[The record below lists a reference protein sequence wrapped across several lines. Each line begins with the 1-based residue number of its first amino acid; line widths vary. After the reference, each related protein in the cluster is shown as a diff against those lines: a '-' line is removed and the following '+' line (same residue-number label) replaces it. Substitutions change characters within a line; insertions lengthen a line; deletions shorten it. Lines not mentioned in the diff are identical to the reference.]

1 MRNVIKLAARN
12 LLRYRRRT
20 LLTAALIVIGVVAV
34 LTFVGVSGSFKNM
47 MIGTITDS
55 MLGHLQIHR
64 RGYVASIDSLPL
76 NLNMGAGM
84 TSRVEEALKSTP
96 GVATWS
102 LRVKFG
108 AMFSNFAET
117 TSIRVNGVD
126 PAREAATTPLLPG
139 RLRDV
144 PRGDPILGR
153 GEILVPVLLARG
165 LGVKA
170 GDEVVL
176 IATNQD
182 GSVNGKTF
190 KVRSELES
198 VTGPGGRDG
207 YIHIDDARELLRMA
221 EPEVSEIAI
230 RLSGLERVDSVEQT
244 LTAKFSDL
252 TNKKGGR
259 MLDVHS
265 WRRLSPFANVA
276 NMIDMMT
283 LFVRIMLIAIVLV
296 SVMNVMI
303 MAVYERIRE
312 IGTIAAIGTRPG
324 RILGLFL
331 TEGLLLG
338 VLGSV
343 AGILVSS
350 GAIAGLN
357 AAGFTFDFGQQQD
370 LPLVGTLAG
379 RDLVTV
385 GLMVVGVA
393 VIASIQP
400 AWKASRMSPITALR
414 HV

>member
-1 MRNVIKLAARN
+1 MNNVLKLAARN

-34 LTFVGVSGSFKNM
+34 LTFLGVSGSFKNM
-47 MIGTITDS
+47 MVSTITDS

-76 NLNMGAGM
+76 NLNMGSGVTA
-84 TSRVEEALKSTP
+84 RIEETLGSTP
-96 GVATWS
+96 DVAAWS
-102 LRVKFG
+102 PRVKFG

-126 PAREAATTPLLPG
+126 PVREALTTPLLPG
-139 RLRDV
+139 RLHDV
-144 PRGDPILGR
+144 PRGEPILAR
-153 GEILVPVLLARG
+153 GEILVPMLLARG
-165 LGVKA
+165 LKVKT

-176 IATNQD
+176 IATNKD

-190 KVRSELES
+190 KVRSEVES

-207 YIHIDDARELLRMA
+207 YIHIEDARELLRMGEA
-221 EPEVSEIAI
+221 EVSEIAV
-230 RLSGLERVDSVEQT
+230 RLSSLERVNSAAET
-244 LTAKFSDL
+244 LAARLSEL
-252 TNKKGGR
+252 TNKQGAR
-259 MLDVHS
+259 MLDVHT
-265 WRRLSPFANVA
+265 WQRLSPFASVA

-296 SVMNVMI
+296 SVMNVMM

-331 TEGLLLG
+331 SEGLLLG
-338 VLGSV
+338 TLGSI
-343 AGILVSS
+343 AGILVSI
-350 GAIAGLN
+350 ATLAGLN

-370 LPLVGTLAG
+370 LPLVGTVSL
-379 RDLVTV
+379 RDVATV
-385 GLMVVGVA
+385 GVMVVAVA
-393 VIASIQP
+393 VVASIQP
-400 AWKASRMSPITALR
+400 AWKASRMNPITALR

>member
-1 MRNVIKLAARN
+1 MNNVLKLAARN

-47 MIGTITDS
+47 MVATITDS

-76 NLNMGAGM
+76 NLNLGSGM
-84 TSRVEEALKSTP
+84 TARIEETLKATP
-96 GVATWS
+96 DVVAWS
-102 LRVKFG
+102 SRVKFG

-126 PAREAATTPLLPG
+126 PVNEALTAPLLPG
-139 RLRDV
+139 RLRNV
-144 PRGDPILGR
+144 PLGEPILGR

-165 LGVKA
+165 LKVKA

-176 IATNQD
+176 IATNKD

-190 KVRSELES
+190 NVRSEVES

-207 YIHIDDARELLRMA
+207 YIHIEDARELLRMA

-230 RLSGLERVDSVEQT
+230 RLSSLDRIDGVAQA
-244 LTAKFSDL
+244 LTAELSQVS
-252 TNKKGGR
+252 NKQGMR
-259 MLDVHS
+259 IIDVHT
-265 WRRLSPFANVA
+265 WQRLSPFANVA

-331 TEGLLLG
+331 SEGLLLG
-338 VLGSV
+338 MLGSL
-343 AGILVSS
+343 AGVVVS
-350 GAIAGLN
+350 IATLAWLN
-357 AAGFTFDFGQQQD
+357 AAGLTFNFGQQQD
-370 LPLVGTLAG
+370 LPLVGSVSTLDVA
-379 RDLVTV
+379 TV
-385 GLMVVGVA
+385 GLLVVA
-393 VIASIQP
+393 VAVVASIQP
-400 AWKASRMSPITALR
+400 AWKASRMNPITALR

>member
-1 MRNVIKLAARN
+1 MNNILKLAARN
-12 LLRYRRRT
+12 LMRYRRRT
-20 LLTAALIVIGVVAV
+20 LLTATLIVIGVVAV

-47 MIGTITDS
+47 MVSTITDS
-55 MLGHLQIHR
+55 MLGHLQVHR

-84 TSRVEEALKSTP
+84 TARVEEALQSTP
-96 GVATWS
+96 GIEVWS

-126 PAREAATTPLLPG
+126 PVREAATTPLLPG

-144 PRGDPILGR
+144 PRGEPLLTR

-165 LGVKA
+165 LKVKA

-176 IATNQD
+176 IATNKD

-190 KVRSELES
+190 RVRSEVES

-207 YIHIDDARELLRMA
+207 YIHIDDARELLRMGEA
-221 EPEVSEIAI
+221 EVSEIAI
-230 RLSGLERVDSVEQT
+230 RLSHLDTVNAVGAA
-244 LTAKFSDL
+244 LTARLSEF
-252 TNKKGGR
+252 TNKQGMR
-259 MLDVHS
+259 MLDVHT
-265 WRRLSPFANVA
+265 WQRLSPFSNVA

-283 LFVRIMLIAIVLV
+283 LFVRVMLVAIVLV

-331 TEGLLLG
+331 SEGLLLG
-338 VLGSV
+338 LLGSI
-343 AGILVSS
+343 AGILLSI
-350 GAIAGLN
+350 ATLAGLN
-357 AAGFTFDFGQQQD
+357 AAGLTFDFGQQQD
-370 LPLVGTLAG
+370 LPLVGTVSP
-379 RDLVTV
+379 RDVVAV
-385 GLMVVGVA
+385 GLMVVAVA
-393 VIASIQP
+393 AVASIQP
-400 AWKASRMSPITALR
+400 AWKASRMNPITALR

>member
-1 MRNVIKLAARN
+1 MKNAIKLAIRN

-47 MIGTITDS
+47 MVSTITDS
-55 MLGHLQIHR
+55 MLGHLQVHR

-84 TSRVEEALKSTP
+84 TTQVQDVLKTMP
-96 GVATWS
+96 DVVGWS
-102 LRVKFG
+102 NRVKFG

-126 PAREAATTPLLPG
+126 PHDEALTTPLLPG
-139 RLRDV
+139 RLRNV
-144 PRGDPILGR
+144 PHGEPILER

-165 LGVKA
+165 LRVKA

-176 IATNQD
+176 IATNKD

-190 KVRSELES
+190 KVRSEVES

-207 YIHIDDARELLRMA
+207 YIHIEDARELLRMA
-221 EPEVSEIAI
+221 QPEVSEIAI
-230 RLSGLERVDSVEQT
+230 RLSSPDRVNAVAQSLAASLSE
-244 LTAKFSDL
+244 LK
-252 TNKKGGR
+252 NKQGVAI
-259 MLDVHS
+259 LDVHT
-265 WRRLSPFANVA
+265 WQRLSPFANVA

-283 LFVRIMLIAIVLV
+283 LFVRVMLIAIVLV

-312 IGTIAAIGTRPG
+312 IGTMAAIGTRPG
-324 RILGLFL
+324 RILGLFIS
-331 TEGLLLG
+331 EGFLLG
-338 VLGSV
+338 VVGSL
-343 AGILVSS
+343 AGIVVS
-350 GAIAGLN
+350 IATLTALN
-357 AAGFTFDFGQQQD
+357 AAGLTFDFGQQQD
-370 LPLVGTLAG
+370 LPLVGSVSP
-379 RDLVTV
+379 RDVATV
-385 GLMVVGVA
+385 GLMVVAVA
-393 VIASIQP
+393 VLASVQP
-400 AWKASRMSPITALR
+400 AWKASRMNPITALR

>member
-1 MRNVIKLAARN
+1 MSNVLKLATRN

-47 MIGTITDS
+47 MVGTITDS

-84 TSRVEEALKSTP
+84 TARVEEALKATP
-96 GVATWS
+96 DVVAWS
-102 LRVKFG
+102 SRVKFG

-126 PAREAATTPLLPG
+126 PVREAATTPLLAG

-144 PRGDPILGR
+144 PRGEPILRR

-165 LGVKA
+165 LKVTA

-176 IATNQD
+176 IATNKD

-190 KVRSELES
+190 KVRSEVES

-207 YIHIDDARELLRMA
+207 YIHIEDARELLRIGEA
-221 EPEVSEIAI
+221 EVSEIAV
-230 RLSGLERVDSVEQT
+230 RVSSLDRVNSVVDT
-244 LTAKFSDL
+244 LTGKLSEF
-252 TNKKGGR
+252 TNKQGIR
-259 MLDVHS
+259 VLDVHT
-265 WRRLSPFANVA
+265 WQRLSPFANIA

-283 LFVRIMLIAIVLV
+283 LFVRVMLIAIVLV

-324 RILGLFL
+324 RILRLFL
-331 TEGLLLG
+331 SEGLLLG
-338 VLGSV
+338 VLGSG
-343 AGILVSS
+343 AGILVS
-350 GAIAGLN
+350 IATLAWLN

-370 LPLVGTLAG
+370 LPLMGSISA
-379 RDLVTV
+379 RDVVTV
-385 GLMVVGVA
+385 GLLVVAVA
-393 VIASIQP
+393 VIATIQP
-400 AWKASRMSPITALR
+400 AWKASRMNPITALR

>member
-1 MRNVIKLAARN
+1 MRNVLKLAARN

-47 MIGTITDS
+47 MVGTITDS

-84 TSRVEEALKSTP
+84 TARIEETLKATP
-96 GVATWS
+96 NVVAWS
-102 LRVKFG
+102 SRVKFG

-126 PAREAATTPLLPG
+126 PVNEAATTPLLPG

-144 PRGDPILGR
+144 PRGEAILAR

-165 LGVKA
+165 LKVKA
-170 GDEVVL
+170 ADEVVL
-176 IATNQD
+176 IATNKD

-190 KVRSELES
+190 KVRSEVES

-207 YIHIDDARELLRMA
+207 YIHIEDARELLRMG
-221 EPEVSEIAI
+221 ERDVSEIAV
-230 RLSGLERVDSVEQT
+230 RLSSLERVNSVAET
-244 LTAKFSDL
+244 LSGNLSEF
-252 TNKKGGR
+252 TNKQGMR
-259 MLDVHS
+259 MLDVHT
-265 WRRLSPFANVA
+265 WQRLSPFANIA

-331 TEGLLLG
+331 SEGLLLG
-338 VLGSV
+338 VLGSL
-343 AGILVSS
+343 AGILVSV
-350 GAIAGLN
+350 ATLAWLN

-370 LPLVGTLAG
+370 LPLAG
-379 RDLVTV
+379 SISTRDVVTV
-385 GLMVVGVA
+385 GLLVVAVA
-393 VIASIQP
+393 VIATIQP
-400 AWKASRMSPITALR
+400 AWKASRMNPITALR

>member
-1 MRNVIKLAARN
+1 MKNIFKLAARN

-20 LLTAALIVIGVVAV
+20 LLTATLIVIGVVAV

-47 MIGTITDS
+47 MVATITDS

-76 NLNMGAGM
+76 NLNMGAGV
-84 TSRVEEALKSTP
+84 TAKLEETLKATP
-96 GVATWS
+96 DVVAWS
-102 LRVKFG
+102 SRVKFG

-126 PAREAATTPLLPG
+126 PVHEALTTPLLPG

-144 PRGDPILGR
+144 PRGEPILAR

-165 LGVKA
+165 LKVKA

-176 IATNQD
+176 IATNKD

-190 KVRSELES
+190 KVRSEVES

-207 YIHIDDARELLRMA
+207 YIHIEDARELLRMGDA
-221 EPEVSEIAI
+221 EVSEIAV
-230 RLSGLERVDSVEQT
+230 RVSSLERVNSAAET
-244 LTAKFSDL
+244 LTAGLSEL
-252 TNKKGGR
+252 TNKQGAR
-259 MLDVHS
+259 MLDVHT
-265 WRRLSPFANVA
+265 WERLSPFANVA

-331 TEGLLLG
+331 SEGLLLG
-338 VLGSV
+338 IVGSL
-343 AGILVSS
+343 AGILVSV
-350 GAIAGLN
+350 ATLAWLN

-370 LPLVGTLAG
+370 LPLVGTVSA
-379 RDLVTV
+379 RDVVTV
-385 GLMVVGVA
+385 GLLVVA
-393 VIASIQP
+393 VAVVASLQP
-400 AWKASRMSPITALR
+400 AWKASRMNPITALR